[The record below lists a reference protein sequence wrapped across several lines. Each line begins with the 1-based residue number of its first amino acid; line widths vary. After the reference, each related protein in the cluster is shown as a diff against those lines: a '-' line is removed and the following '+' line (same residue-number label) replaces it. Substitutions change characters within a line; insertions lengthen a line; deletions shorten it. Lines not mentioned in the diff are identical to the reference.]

1 MATPKKSPT
10 RKKAPRRHEPRRGD
24 RLVETTLKVIEER
37 GLAGT
42 TYRSVAA
49 AAAVPLGSITYR
61 YASLDE
67 LIAAAFMLYVEEQA
81 ALFDARL
88 AKVDGKKKLAEAL
101 TDIVFEQFLAHGDKV
116 VIAYELYLGAS
127 QRPALRKVTNLWMRR
142 SRRALE
148 KFIDPALARVADALL
163 EGLVLHTILEREPM
177 NREEVCRAFQRVLG
191 K

>member
-1 MATPKKSPT
+1 MATPRKNPT
-10 RKKAPRRHEPRRGD
+10 GTRAPRRHEPGRGD

-49 AAAVPLGSITYR
+49 AADVPLGSITYR
-61 YASLDE
+61 FKSLDE
-67 LIAAAFMLYVEEQA
+67 LIAAAFMHYMEEQA

-88 AKVDGKKKLAEAL
+88 AKIVGKQKLAEAL
-101 TDIVFEQFLAHGDKV
+101 TDIVFEQFLANEDKV

-127 QRPALRKVTNLWMRR
+127 QRPALKEITNLWMRR
-142 SRRALE
+142 SRGALE
-148 KFIDPALARVADALL
+148 KIIDPALARVVDALL

-177 NREEVCRAFQRVLG
+177 NRREIRNVFLRVLDT
-191 K
+191 